1 MIEWINTYN
10 NLIQIAISTLSLFA
24 TIVVSF
30 LIYWLQKRHE
40 REVEKI
46 KENIRKKELKE
57 QAHKFLIDNEEERDY
72 LPWCVFA
79 ANLYRHEK
87 HTRKIYTNFCRCLPE
102 LQNEILRIA
111 QFNIR
116 TIDNTEWVSKAIEA
130 LRNDIKKYELG
141 EQDFLYDNA
150 KYFHR
155 AFERYRKTP
164 WEDTPRVFEP
174 INKCNQFL
182 HNCFTDG
189 KLTIGDY
196 IDEYFYHYLGQSGFC
211 LGKPIPPFEYVWK
224 SQNLYEADEKTVCR
238 WMLDLI
244 FYITIIVHNRNSN
257 SFVSNVFIQDC
268 TDARAETFEDRYF
281 ETLFSLYYTYG
292 RSNEEIL

>member
-24 TIVVSF
+24 TIVISF

-40 REVEKI
+40 
-46 KENIRKKELKE
+46 
-57 QAHKFLIDNEEERDY
+57 
-72 LPWCVFA
+72 

-87 HTRKIYTNFCRCLPE
+87 HTRKIYTNFCRCSPE

-155 AFERYRKTP
+155 AFERYRETT
-164 WEDTPRVFEP
+164 WEDTPRIFEP
-174 INKCNQFL
+174 INKFKQFA
-182 HNCFTDG
+182 NICFTDG

-196 IDEYFYHYLGQSGFC
+196 IYEYFYHYLGQSDVC
-211 LGKPIPPFEYVWK
+211 IGKPKPPFDYVWK

-238 WMLDLI
+238 WILDLI
-244 FYITIIVHNRNSN
+244 FFTTVIIYNRKLNKSYSN
-257 SFVSNVFIQDC
+257 TLPES
-268 TDARAETFEDRYF
+268 TDAQAKTFEDRYL
-281 ETLFSLYYTYG
+281 ETLYSLYYTYG
-292 RSNEEIL
+292 NSNEE